1 MVFEKLKEILVSNFD
16 LDDSEVVPEASLSM
30 DLDMDELDFWD
41 IVMDIEEVFE
51 IEFTAEFDYRKVTV
65 GDIIK
70 FIEENI

>member
-1 MVFEKLKEILVSNFD
+1 MVFEKLKDILVSNFD
-16 LDDSEVVPEASLSM
+16 LDDYEVVPEASLSM

-65 GDIIK
+65 GDIVK